1 MTRATRQ
8 PNRAG
13 NHPIRITFAR
23 AALFAAVI
31 LALLASYPAA
41 AQQFDQNLFKG
52 MKWRSIG
59 PYRGGRSLAVAG
71 VPGDPT
77 VYYFGGVAG
86 GVWKSTDA
94 GSTWLPVFDKEG
106 VSSIG
111 SIAVAA
117 SDTNVIYAGT
127 GEACIRG
134 NISFGD
140 GVYKSTDAG
149 KNWKNVGLR
158 DTRHI
163 GRVIVHPRNP
173 DLVYVAALGH
183 AYGPNT
189 ERGVF
194 RSADGGKTWE
204 RVLYKDDKTGAIDIS
219 FDPSNPHIL
228 FAALWEA
235 SRSPWGLTSGGPGS
249 GLYKSTDSGSTWKRL
264 EGNGLPKGLLGRI
277 GVSVS
282 GADGSRVYALIEA
295 EDGGLYRSEDGGEK
309 WERVNED
316 RRFRQRAWYYTHV
329 FADPKNVE
337 TLYVLNTRLYRS
349 TDGGHKFTA
358 LPGSHGDHHG
368 LWIDPVNPQRMINGN
383 DGGATITVDGG
394 KSWTRQDN
402 QPTAQFYHVITD
414 NRFPYYVYG
423 AQQDNSTVGIATR
436 GSAGSIDRSDWYPV
450 GGGESGYIAP
460 SADGSIVYA
469 GSYGGYLTRLN
480 KATGQQQAVNPY
492 PENPMGYGAAD
503 IKYRFQWTYPIVI
516 SPHDANT
523 LYAAAQ
529 VLFKSSDN
537 GMTWNVISPDLTRND
552 RSKQGP
558 SGGPLTKD
566 NTSVE
571 YYDTIFSL
579 AESPVQRDLIWAGT
593 DDGLVQVT
601 RDGGK
606 NWQNVTPKDM
616 PEWGRVTMVEASP
629 RNAGVAYVTVDK
641 HELDDW
647 APYAFK

>member
-1 MTRATRQ
+1 MIRATRQ

-13 NHPIRITFAR
+13 NHPIRITFVR

-94 GSTWLPVFDKEG
+94 GSTWQPVFDKEG

-117 SDTNVIYAGT
+117 SDPNVIYVGT
-127 GEACIRG
+127 GEACIHG
-134 NISFGD
+134 
-140 GVYKSTDAG
+140 
-149 KNWKNVGLR
+149 
-158 DTRHI
+158 
-163 GRVIVHPRNP
+163 
-173 DLVYVAALGH
+173 
-183 AYGPNT
+183 
-189 ERGVF
+189 
-194 RSADGGKTWE
+194 
-204 RVLYKDDKTGAIDIS
+204 
-219 FDPSNPHIL
+219 HIL

-368 LWIDPVNPQRMINGN
+368 LWIDPVNPPRMINGN
-383 DGGATITVDGG
+383 YGGATIT
-394 KSWTRQDN
+394 T
-402 QPTAQFYHVITD
+402 
-414 NRFPYYVYG
+414 
-423 AQQDNSTVGIATR
+423 
-436 GSAGSIDRSDWYPV
+436 
-450 GGGESGYIAP
+450 
-460 SADGSIVYA
+460 
-469 GSYGGYLTRLN
+469 
-480 KATGQQQAVNPY
+480 
-492 PENPMGYGAAD
+492 
-503 IKYRFQWTYPIVI
+503 
-516 SPHDANT
+516 
-523 LYAAAQ
+523 
-529 VLFKSSDN
+529 
-537 GMTWNVISPDLTRND
+537 
-552 RSKQGP
+552 
-558 SGGPLTKD
+558 
-566 NTSVE
+566 
-571 YYDTIFSL
+571 
-579 AESPVQRDLIWAGT
+579 
-593 DDGLVQVT
+593 
-601 RDGGK
+601 
-606 NWQNVTPKDM
+606 
-616 PEWGRVTMVEASP
+616 
-629 RNAGVAYVTVDK
+629 
-641 HELDDW
+641 
-647 APYAFK
+647 